1 MKNFYKNKKIII
13 TGHTGFKGSW
23 LTLMLSYLGA
33 NIHGFSLKPK
43 SLSLFKIL
51 NLEKKILL
59 NNYSDIRNFNKLNN
73 FIKKSKPDLIFH
85 LAAQPI
91 VSEGFSKPK
100 YTWDVNVN
108 GTLNLLKS
116 LDNIKKKC
124 AVVIITTDKVYL
136 DKGKKSYIEES
147 ELGGSDPY
155 SISKVAVEKLT
166 SQWIKI
172 NKSKNLKI
180 SVARAGNVV
189 GGGDWSKNRLI
200 PDLVRKGNKKSN
212 KVYIRNPG
220 SIRPWQYVLGVLVG
234 YLKLGMKTYKSENK
248 KFQSPYNFGPNIG
261 DCKNVKYIV
270 SIFLKFW
277 NSKIIYKSNI
287 KKFKETK
294 YLFLN
299 SKKARKDLNWISRSN
314 LNSTIKKTL
323 NWYKHYYYKKNIF
336 QYSLNEIKN
345 TLKNEN

>member
-1 MKNFYKNKKIII
+1 MGSHKAGQPA
-13 TGHTGFKGSW
+13 TG
-23 LTLMLSYLGA
+23 
-33 NIHGFSLKPK
+33 
-43 SLSLFKIL
+43 
-51 NLEKKILL
+51 E
-59 NNYSDIRNFNKLNN
+59 
-73 FIKKSKPDLIFH
+73 
-85 LAAQPI
+85 AADYGP
-91 VSEGFSKPK
+91 
-100 YTWDVNVN
+100 
-108 GTLNLLKS
+108 
-116 LDNIKKKC
+116 
-124 AVVIITTDKVYL
+124 
-136 DKGKKSYIEES
+136 
-147 ELGGSDPY
+147 
-155 SISKVAVEKLT
+155 
-166 SQWIKI
+166 
-172 NKSKNLKI
+172 
-180 SVARAGNVV
+180 GNVV